1 MGSRIL
7 AAAVAS
13 ALLVPAA
20 ASAADEASSFS
31 NFSFSGFGTLGTVHT
46 STDKAEFATSSLQPK
61 GASDGYDF
69 GVDSMLGLQGNY
81 KPTDSLLFV
90 GQLVSNRNAV
100 NKFTPHVEWAF
111 VRYAITPNLAVRGG
125 IMAAPVF
132 MNSESRLIGFSM
144 PWVRQPTALYSQI
157 SFTNFR
163 GVDASWRFNAGSTAV
178 TLQPY
183 YGAAPT
189 EIPNSADPN
198 HSTTAH
204 IKRMT
209 GLNLTAEMGAWTGRV
224 GYMRSNFNYSSAS
237 ISQLLAG
244 LRAVNALVP
253 GAAQFANDLSP
264 VDKTLTFTSA
274 GVSYD
279 GPKVFFQAEIGKR
292 KTDLF
297 LADTTAWYSSLGY
310 RFGDVMPYATVSRV
324 RIDSA
329 TSSSLVPAVGPLASL
344 SAGINTLLA
353 TQNYAQN
360 TGAVGVRWQFHK
372 NLDVKVQWDRV
383 KLPSGALGN
392 FIHSQPGFA
401 GSTVN
406 VYSAAVDFVF

>member
-13 ALLVPAA
+13 ALLVPAI
-20 ASAADEASSFS
+20 ASAADEPSA
-31 NFSFSGFGTLGTVHT
+31 FSFSGFGTLGVVHT
-46 STDKAEFATSSLQPK
+46 STDKAEFASSSLQPK

-69 GVDSMLGLQGNY
+69 GVDSVLGVQGDY
-81 KPTDSLLFV
+81 KATDSLQFV

-111 VRYAITPNLAVRGG
+111 VRYAITGNLSVRGG
-125 IMAAPVF
+125 IIAAPVF
-132 MNSESRLIGFSM
+132 MNSESRLIGFSA

-157 SFTNFR
+157 SFTNMR
-163 GVDASWRFNAGSTAV
+163 GVDASWRFNAGPAGV

-189 EIPNSADPN
+189 EIPNSTDPN
-198 HSTTAH
+198 HSVTAH
-204 IKRMT
+204 IKRMA
-209 GLNLTAEMGAWTGRV
+209 GLNLTADMGAWTGRV
-224 GYMRSNFNYSSAS
+224 GYMHSNFNYSSAS
-237 ISQLLAG
+237 IEQLLAG

-253 GAAQFANDLSP
+253 GAAQLASDLSP
-264 VDKTLTFTSA
+264 RDKTLTFTYA
-274 GVSYD
+274 GVSYE
-279 GPKVFFQAEIGKR
+279 GSKVFFQAEIGKR

-310 RFGDVMPYATVSRV
+310 RFGDVMPFATVSRV
-324 RIDSA
+324 RIDSP
-329 TSSSLVPAVGPLASL
+329 TSSGLVPAVGPLASL
-344 SAGINTLLA
+344 AGGINTLLA

-360 TGAVGVRWQFHK
+360 TAAVGVRWQFAK
-372 NLDVKVQWDRV
+372 NADVKVQWDRV
-383 KLPSGALGN
+383 KLPTGALGN

-406 VYSAAVDFVF
+406 VFSAAVDFVF